1 MYLTYLLCVIL
12 TSSAYCWG
20 EENEWSGLFRKACSE
35 LGKAALPA
43 RKAKSKVV
51 AGVDLSLTGIMLQ
64 VKTNR
69 ICNSNSRSIHS

>member
-20 EENEWSGLFRKACSE
+20 EENEWSRLFRKACSE

-51 AGVDLSLTGIMLQ
+51 AGVDLSLLGIMLQ